1 MKMFTQ
7 EANYGK
13 FQIKFSHNNAKASF
27 QNLDFLFLAK
37 LNISCR
43 VLNFNNIVI
52 TLYIKALPE

>member
-13 FQIKFSHNNAKASF
+13 FQIKFSHNNARASF
-27 QNLDFLFLAK
+27 QNSDFLFFVK

-43 VLNFNNIVI
+43 V
-52 TLYIKALPE
+52 